1 MSSKYLREDLTFSQA
16 RIEVITE
23 DDASGSGGKNLYLKG
38 ICIEGDKRNANE
50 RVYPLREISR
60 AVDTINQQIREGN
73 SVLGE
78 VDHPD
83 DLKINLD
90 RVCHTVENMWMDGH
104 AGCGKLKILPTPMGN
119 LIKTLLT
126 SGVKLGVSSR
136 GSGNVDDRTGHVSD
150 FEIVTID
157 VVAQPSAP
165 NAYPT
170 AIYEGLLNMKHGHR
184 VLEMARESGQGDK
197 VQRYLKEEVKRLIRD
212 LKI

>member
-1 MSSKYLREDLTFSQA
+1 MASKYLREDLTFNQA

-23 DDASGSGGKNLYLKG
+23 DDASGRGKNLYLKG
-38 ICIEGDKRNANE
+38 ICIEGDKKNANE
-50 RVYPLREISR
+50 RVYPRHEILK
-60 AVDTINQQIREGN
+60 AVETINEQIRDGN

-90 RVCHTVENMWMDGH
+90 RVCHTVEGMWMDGH
-104 AGCGKLKILPTPMGN
+104 AGCGKLKILPTPMGE
-119 LIKTLLT
+119 LVKALLT
-126 SGVKLGVSSR
+126 SGVKLGASSR

-170 AIYEGLLNMKHGHR
+170 AIYEGLMNMKHGHK
-184 VLEMARESGQGDK
+184 LMEMARESGESDK
-197 VQRYLKEEVKRLIRD
+197 VQRYLKNEVKRLIRD

>member
-1 MSSKYLREDLTFSQA
+1 MSSTYLREDLTFIQA
-16 RIEVITE
+16 NIQVLEE
-23 DDASGSGGKNLYLKG
+23 ADQHGGKHLYLKG

-50 RVYPLREISR
+50 RIYPLREISR

-170 AIYEGLLNMKHGHR
+170 AIYEGLMNMKHGHK
-184 VLEMARESGQGDK
+184 LMEMARESGESDK
-197 VQRYLKEEVKRLIRD
+197 VQRYLKNEVKRLIRD